1 MEETLNEHHCHRVLS
16 CSKLKQTIK
25 NSIEQNLFLRYNENM
40 FKTICNNV
48 SSKIKKELEKYNKT
62 LEQID
67 ELIKIISEFR
77 ECAIRTKEDI
87 KNLEQTFDIIK
98 SYYTNY
104 YEDLKKIRENKNE
117 FHDIHFLHYINNIY
131 YEFEDIKIESDDN
144 ISQKILDLSNYLENM
159 KKNNSKIIDV
169 KYKFFEINRNYHFEN
184 FINKVHENYITSLIE
199 LSNNRILTSCRKDFQ
214 MKIFK
219 EENEGTYKE
228 VQTIKGKC
236 GCCLYLKESK
246 KNFSGDSDGVIYVY
260 EENKTKEF
268 RKICTLAS
276 HSNSVNVIAK
286 ISENQIISGDLSDLI
301 VIWKY
306 IDINWEDIF
315 RIKIGKLITN
325 IICLSEPKIVFTC
338 DDGIIYIYI

>member
-1 MEETLNEHHCHRVLS
+1 M
-16 CSKLKQTIK
+16 
-25 NSIEQNLFLRYNENM
+25 
-40 FKTICNNV
+40 
-48 SSKIKKELEKYNKT
+48 
-62 LEQID
+62 
-67 ELIKIISEFR
+67 
-77 ECAIRTKEDI
+77 
-87 KNLEQTFDIIK
+87 
-98 SYYTNY
+98 
-104 YEDLKKIRENKNE
+104 
-117 FHDIHFLHYINNIY
+117 HYINNIY

-144 ISQKILDLSNYLENM
+144 ISQKILDLSNHLENM

-184 FINKVHENYITSLIE
+184 FINKVHESYITSLIE

-214 MKIFK
+214 MKIFQ
-219 EENEGTYKE
+219 EEKEGTYKE

-236 GCCLYLKESK
+236 GCCLYLKESNK
-246 KNFSGDSDGVIYVY
+246 IFSGDSDGVIYVY

-286 ISENQIISGDLSDLI
+286 ISENQIISGDLSGLI

-338 DDGIIYIYI
+338 DDGIIYIYIN

>member
-1 MEETLNEHHCHRVLS
+1 
-16 CSKLKQTIK
+16 
-25 NSIEQNLFLRYNENM
+25 M

-48 SSKIKKELEKYNKT
+48 SSKIKKELEKFNKT

-67 ELIKIISEFR
+67 ELIKTISEIK

-98 SYYTNY
+98 SYYADY

-117 FHDIHFLHYINNIY
+117 FHDIHFLHCISNVY

-144 ISQKILDLSNYLENM
+144 ISQKILDLSNHLENM

-214 MKIFK
+214 MKIFQ
-219 EENEGTYKE
+219 EEKEGTYKE

-236 GCCLYLKESK
+236 GCCLYLKESNK
-246 KNFSGDSDGVIYVY
+246 IFSGGSDGVIYVY
-260 EENKTKEF
+260 
-268 RKICTLAS
+268 
-276 HSNSVNVIAK
+276 
-286 ISENQIISGDLSDLI
+286 
-301 VIWKY
+301 
-306 IDINWEDIF
+306 
-315 RIKIGKLITN
+315 
-325 IICLSEPKIVFTC
+325 
-338 DDGIIYIYI
+338 

>member
-25 NSIEQNLFLRYNENM
+25 NSIEQNMFLRYNENM

-67 ELIKIISEFR
+67 ELIKTISEFS

-144 ISQKILDLSNYLENM
+144 ISQKILDLSNHLENM
-159 KKNNSKIIDV
+159 KKIIQKLSMLNINS
-169 KYKFFEINRNYHFEN
+169 
-184 FINKVHENYITSLIE
+184 
-199 LSNNRILTSCRKDFQ
+199 
-214 MKIFK
+214 
-219 EENEGTYKE
+219 
-228 VQTIKGKC
+228 
-236 GCCLYLKESK
+236 LK
-246 KNFSGDSDGVIYVY
+246 
-260 EENKTKEF
+260 
-268 RKICTLAS
+268 
-276 HSNSVNVIAK
+276 
-286 ISENQIISGDLSDLI
+286 
-301 VIWKY
+301 
-306 IDINWEDIF
+306 
-315 RIKIGKLITN
+315 
-325 IICLSEPKIVFTC
+325 
-338 DDGIIYIYI
+338 